1 MFESKIKWKQIILLI
16 TQVAEQQLYNLLPS
30 LMQLQIFYGLLHISE
45 STPLL
50 FEEIEACWIWIPQ
63 TEEKATYILDLH

>member
-1 MFESKIKWKQIILLI
+1 MFDSKKKSKQILLI
-16 TQVAEQQLYNLLPS
+16 TQVAELQLYLLPS
-30 LMQLQIFYGLLHISE
+30 LMQLQISYGLLHISE

-63 TEEKATYILDLH
+63 TEDKATLNLH